1 MADLNDVGEKVDG
14 LESQIN
20 ATNEALL
27 KTPGLMG
34 KIEEAQRK
42 ATEQSKKY
50 KDQTENMV
58 ESFKSKLSSG
68 KLIDFN
74 AMIKPIDQD
83 MFSKIG
89 SGFTENMKQ
98 LAANGGDGWKTVA
111 GVVASSQVEISASVT
126 EMANKSQMGGKILS
140 DVYANQLKSVAPVVA
155 KVLAHAEANNKLEGG
170 LISIFGAAGNLSEAF
185 KIMGDNTGRNVDI
198 LHNLDSLTFD
208 YNKRMAETATATGL
222 LPEEVAKYTQSLMTI
237 PGAYSS
243 IASIGGSTM
252 TQLEA
257 AIKVSRGTTQNFG
270 EVVKFL
276 DDQYLQF
283 NQTQGESLNT
293 FSEMYQA
300 SNDLGFRF
308 SVLKG
313 IVGGVRDSFAMMGD
327 QSASALNILE
337 SFAPALKESGLG
349 PEGIAKMVQNLT
361 GAVGSLDT
369 AQKSFLS
376 SQAGGTGGLQGAFQ
390 VDLKLKEGKLD
401 EVVGMMQDVLSKQFG
416 GKVVGLEQAAASG
429 ADAAQMQKQVAL
441 LKGGAFGSVVKSDAE
456 AYKFIEL
463 MQKGVRPTD
472 AAVFKEKTADS
483 MDATMNQSNI
493 IQERQE
499 SSMMIANNELV
510 KQTGLLST
518 IAGGFMRSFTG
529 NESSAMSGMETL
541 KKESS
546 KGLTATPNVVDK
558 TALASEM
565 FSGLGESV
573 RKLGMLIDSVV
584 ENKSRSIDREQ
595 SGPKEINLTVQM
607 YRKDGGLDSEETR
620 KILIQA
626 SDAAEDRVNTKAVLG
641 SANF

>member
-42 ATEQSKKY
+42 ATEQAKKY
-50 KDQTENMV
+50 KDQNENMV

-257 AIKVSRGTTQNFG
+257 AIQVSRGTTQNFG

-337 SFAPALKESGLG
+337 SFTPALKESGLG

>member
-337 SFAPALKESGLG
+337 SFTPALKESGLG

>member
-42 ATEQSKKY
+42 ATEQAKKY
-50 KDQTENMV
+50 KDQNENMV

-337 SFAPALKESGLG
+337 SFTPALKESGLG